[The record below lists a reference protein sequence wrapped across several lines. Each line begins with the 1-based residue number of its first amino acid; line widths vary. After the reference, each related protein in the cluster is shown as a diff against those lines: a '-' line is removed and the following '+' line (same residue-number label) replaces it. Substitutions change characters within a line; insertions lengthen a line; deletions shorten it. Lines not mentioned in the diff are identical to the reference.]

1 MVKDERGLD
10 MTPEFKITPEL
21 VRRYSEMFDV
31 RMSEKDLADMAPQLA
46 GGFAGIAEL
55 WEIDVTG
62 CEPAVI
68 LPVDRSA
75 GK

>member
-1 MVKDERGLD
+1 
-10 MTPEFKITPEL
+10 
-21 VRRYSEMFDV
+21 MFDV
-31 RMSEKDLADMAPQLA
+31 RMSEKDLVDMAPQLA
-46 GGFAGIAEL
+46 GGFAGIVEL